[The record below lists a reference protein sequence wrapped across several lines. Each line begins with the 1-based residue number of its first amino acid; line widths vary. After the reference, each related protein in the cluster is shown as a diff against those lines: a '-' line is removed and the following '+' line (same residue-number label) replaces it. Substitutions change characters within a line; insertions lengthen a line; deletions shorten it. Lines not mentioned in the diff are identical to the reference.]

1 MRQFSKTLSVRLSL
15 LGAWCSGITFAL
27 HAKGPG
33 FEPRRLHYLF
43 APAQSFC
50 KFLARQT
57 DYLFIKSKGR
67 QLTNQDM
74 CRRTDCNLR
83 ESWALSRLID

>member
-1 MRQFSKTLSVRLSL
+1 MRQFSKTRSVRLSL

-43 APAQSFC
+43 APAQSFS
-50 KFLARQT
+50 KFIARLS
-57 DYLFIKSKGR
+57 DCLFNKSKRTVAHQSRYVPLGR
-67 QLTNQDM
+67 LKFE
-74 CRRTDCNLR
+74 R
-83 ESWALSRLID
+83 EPSALQID